1 MRKTFKFFCAAAVAA
16 LTVSSCGKIWDEFD
30 SVHNQLDSIEARL
43 DSLETSLNG
52 QVATINTTLGA
63 LAKADEAL
71 AAADKTL
78 SSKLEA
84 KDAELAEAI
93 AEVVAALEAGEKEL
107 TAALEKLGEELGV
120 EISTLAEEA
129 KKALADAMTKV
140 AVQKVVK
147 NEAGNYVLTF
157 ADGSTLEVAAADAN
171 ANNTDL
177 VTVVE
182 GEWHVVL
189 ADGSTKSLGVPV
201 GHVDLVFE
209 VDYETKELLY
219 SVDGGET
226 FEGTG
231 AYVADDNYY
240 LVTEFYEED
249 NYVTICVGGE
259 YYNLPKV
266 STSEAIVLAG
276 KTYFTAGQTK
286 TVVLQVKGIKSAFI
300 ASTPKGWNAELNLG
314 DLELT
319 VTAPASAEGV
329 ATEGNVEVWL
339 LSEDGIVR
347 NAVLPVV
354 LGPAVVDI
362 TVDPKTNE
370 VVMLFNEVEGET
382 PEVIY
387 GASLASEFNPEYI
400 LENLQYITYM
410 GGFSNLDEEN
420 PETAP
425 KKTAF
430 EGTMDDL
437 TGGSDYSAQY
447 VVWAI
452 VPEWKQGDYGYVAT
466 NSVNDFVKVYHKM
479 NAMNFEFTPAL
490 SDVAF
495 TVELLDPSVTGFY
508 GFFGDQYM
516 WPSLKEMFE
525 QGYLSVGDLI
535 SGMFGT
541 ELPCL
546 EYEGAEFEGV
556 ASTFGLSEEYIE
568 YGMFNNITP
577 GSKAYIGI
585 IPIVEGKE
593 DYTFADVI
601 VKEVSTKA
609 LATGGTVV
617 NDITVEAGYDTF
629 TLTVEAEDAAYMF
642 YEVYPKDSEDIPAT
656 DADVL
661 AAVSEYN
668 IPDVFYEEYEGVA
681 EIEHMIGYYD
691 NPGDVFEVVLVL
703 VAEDATC
710 QVVRKEVATK
720 KLPISEA
727 LSAEVVAE
735 FDANTVTVDATVTLT
750 GAATKIA
757 YACNTASM
765 YEDKSL
771 VDVLAGEWTEVEVE
785 DGATTVELSG
795 LKVNQSSWSVNKYY
809 VHVVVFDAEG
819 NVSTI
824 CTSNRVDVP
833 KKTN

>member
-1 MRKTFKFFCAAAVAA
+1 MRKTFKLFCAAAIAA

-30 SVHNQLDSIEARL
+30 SVHGQLDSIEARL
-43 DSLETSLNG
+43 DSLETALNS

-78 SSKLEA
+78 STKLEA

-93 AEVVAALEAGEKEL
+93 AEVVAALEAGEEEL

-129 KKALADAMTKV
+129 KKALADAMAKV

-177 VTVVE
+177 VTVVD

-189 ADGSTKSLGVPV
+189 ADGTTESLGVPV

-219 SVDGGET
+219 SVDGGEK

-240 LVTEFYEED
+240 LVTDFYEEE
-249 NYVTICVGGE
+249 NYVTICVGGV

-266 STSEAIVLAG
+266 STAEALVLAG

-286 TVVLQVKGIKSAFI
+286 TVALQVKGIKSAFI
-300 ASTPKGWNAELNLG
+300 ASTPKGWNAELNFAE
-314 DLELT
+314 LELT
-319 VTAPASAEGV
+319 VTAPAGEG

-339 LSEDGIVR
+339 LTEDGVVR

-354 LGPAVVDI
+354 LGPAVVEI

-370 VVMLFNEVEGET
+370 VAMVFNEVDGET

-400 LENLQYITYM
+400 LENLLYITYM

-420 PETAP
+420 PDTAP
-425 KKTAF
+425 KATEF

-447 VVWAI
+447 VVWAV
-452 VPEWKQGDYGYVAT
+452 VPEWKQSDYGYVAT

-508 GFFGDQYM
+508 GFYANQYT
-516 WPSLKEMFE
+516 WPSVKEMFE
-525 QGYLSVGDLI
+525 MGYLGIGDLI
-535 SGMFGT
+535 SGVFGT

-546 EYEGAEFEGV
+546 EYEGSEFEGI

-568 YGMFNNITP
+568 YGMLNNITP
-577 GSKAYIGI
+577 GSKPYIGI

-609 LATGGTVV
+609 LVAGGTVA
-617 NDITVEAGYDTF
+617 NEITVEAGYDTF

-668 IPDVFYEEYEGVA
+668 IPDVFYDEYEGVA

-703 VAEDATC
+703 VSEDATC

-727 LSAEVVAE
+727 LSATIEAE
-735 FDANTVTVDATVTLT
+735 FDANSVTVDATVTLT

-771 VDVLAGEWTEVEVE
+771 VDVLAGEWKEVEVE
-785 DGATTVELSG
+785 VDATTVDLTG

-819 NVSTI
+819 NVSKI

>member
-30 SVHNQLDSIEARL
+30 SVHGQLDSIEARL
-43 DSLETSLNG
+43 DSLETALNS

-71 AAADKTL
+71 AAADKSL
-78 SSKLEA
+78 SDKLSA

-93 AEVVAALEAGEKEL
+93 AEVVAALEASETDL
-107 TAALEKLGEELGV
+107 TAALKKLGDELGV
-120 EISTLAEEA
+120 KIETLSAEA
-129 KKALADAMTKV
+129 QKALADAMAKV
-140 AVQKVVK
+140 AVQKVEK
-147 NEAGNYVLTF
+147 NKAGNYVLTF

-171 ANNTDL
+171 ANNTNL
-177 VTVVE
+177 VTVVD
-182 GEWHVVL
+182 GEWHVIL
-189 ADGSTKSLGVPV
+189 EDGTTKSLDVPV

-240 LVTEFYEED
+240 LVTDFYEED

-370 VVMLFNEVEGET
+370 VVMLFNEVDGET

-387 GASLASEFNPEYI
+387 GASLASEFNPENI
-400 LENLQYITYM
+400 LENLLYITYM

-420 PETAP
+420 PDTAP
-425 KKTAF
+425 KATEF

-452 VPEWKQGDYGYVAT
+452 VPEWKAGDYGYEST
-466 NSVNDFVKVYHKM
+466 NTVNDFVKVYHKM
-479 NAMNFEFTPAL
+479 NAMNFEATPAL

-508 GFFGDQYM
+508 GFYASQYT
-516 WPSLKEMFE
+516 WPSVKEMFE
-525 QGYLSVGDLI
+525 MGYLGIGDLI

-546 EYEGAEFEGV
+546 EYEGSEFEGI

-568 YGMFNNITP
+568 YGMLNNITP

-668 IPDVFYEEYEGVA
+668 IPDVFYDEYEGVA

-757 YACNTASM
+757 YACNTSSM

-771 VDVLAGEWTEVEVE
+771 VDVLAGEWKEVEVE
-785 DGATTVELSG
+785 AGATTVDLTG

-819 NVSTI
+819 NVSKI

>member
-1 MRKTFKFFCAAAVAA
+1 MRKTFKLFCAVAVAA
-16 LTVSSCGKIWDEFD
+16 LAVSSCGKIWDEFD
-30 SVHNQLDSIEARL
+30 NVHGQLDSIEARL
-43 DSLETSLNG
+43 DSLETALNG

-63 LAKADEAL
+63 LAKADEVL

-78 SSKLEA
+78 SEKFEA

-93 AEVVAALEAGEKEL
+93 AEVVAALESGKTEV
-107 TAALEKLGEELGV
+107 TAALDKLGEELGL
-120 EISTLAEEA
+120 EISTLAEDA
-129 KKALADAMTKV
+129 KKALAEAMAKV
-140 AVQKVVK
+140 AVQKVEK
-147 NEAGNYVLTF
+147 NAAGNYVLTF
-157 ADGSTLEVAAADAN
+157 ADGSTLEVAAAGATV
-171 ANNTDL
+171 NTDL
-177 VTVVE
+177 VTVVD
-182 GEWHVVL
+182 GEWHVIL
-189 ADGSTKSLGVPV
+189 ADGTTKSLGVAV

-240 LVTEFYEED
+240 LVTEFYDDE
-249 NYVTICVGGE
+249 NYVTICVGGV

-286 TVVLQVKGIKSAFI
+286 TVALQVKGVKSAFI
-300 ASTPKGWNAELNLG
+300 ASTPKGWNAELDFG
-314 DLELT
+314 KLELT
-319 VTAPASAEGV
+319 VTAPASAEAG
-329 ATEGNVEVWL
+329 AAEGNVEVWL
-339 LSEDGIVR
+339 LSEDGVVR

-354 LGPAVVDI
+354 LGPAIVDI

-370 VVMLFNEVEGET
+370 VVMVFNEVNGET

-387 GASLASEFNPEYI
+387 GASLVSEFDPEYI
-400 LENLQYITYM
+400 LENLNYITWM
-410 GGFSNLDEEN
+410 GGFSNVDEEN

-425 KKTAF
+425 KKTGF
-430 EGTMDDL
+430 EGTIDDL

-452 VPEWKQGDYGYVAT
+452 VPEWKAGDYGYESANT
-466 NSVNDFVKVYHKM
+466 VNDFVKVYHKM

-508 GFFGDQYM
+508 GFYANQYT
-516 WPSLKEMFE
+516 WPSVKEMFE
-525 QGYLSVGDLI
+525 MGYLGIGDLI

-541 ELPCL
+541 ELPCI
-546 EYEGAEFEGV
+546 EYEGSEFEGI

-568 YGMFNNITP
+568 YEMINNITP

-585 IPIVEGKE
+585 IPIVEGKDE
-593 DYTFADVI
+593 YTFDDVI

-609 LATGGTVV
+609 LVAGGTVANTISEEV
-617 NDITVEAGYDTF
+617 GYDSF

-642 YEVYPKDSEDIPAT
+642 YEVYADGEDVPAT
-656 DADVL
+656 DEEVL
-661 AAVSEYN
+661 KVVGDYY
-668 IPDVFYEEYEGVA
+668 IPDAFYGTYEGVA

-691 NPGDVFEVVLVL
+691 NPGDVFEVVIVL
-703 VAEDATC
+703 VSDDATC
-710 QVVRKEVATK
+710 QVVRKKVATK
-720 KLPISEA
+720 KLPISA
-727 LSAEVVAE
+727 DLSAAVVAE

-757 YACNTASM
+757 YTCNTSST
-765 YEDKSL
+765 YSDKNL
-771 VDVLAGEWTEVEVE
+771 VDVIEGGWNEVEVE
-785 DGATTVELSG
+785 AGATTVDLTG
-795 LKVNQSSWSVNKYY
+795 LKVNQSSWSAYKYY
-809 VHVVVFDAEG
+809 VHVVVFDADG
-819 NVSTI
+819 NVSKI

-833 KKTN
+833 KKTK

>member
-1 MRKTFKFFCAAAVAA
+1 MRKTFKLFCAAAIAA

-30 SVHNQLDSIEARL
+30 SVHGQLDSIEARL
-43 DSLETSLNG
+43 DSLETALNS

-78 SSKLEA
+78 STKLEA

-93 AEVVAALEAGEKEL
+93 AEVVAALEAGEEEL

-129 KKALADAMTKV
+129 KKALADAMAKV

-177 VTVVE
+177 VTVVD

-189 ADGSTKSLGVPV
+189 ADGTTESLGVPV

-219 SVDGGET
+219 SVDGGEK

-240 LVTEFYEED
+240 LVTDFYEEE
-249 NYVTICVGGE
+249 NYVTICVGGV

-266 STSEAIVLAG
+266 STAEALVLAG

-286 TVVLQVKGIKSAFI
+286 TVALQVKGIKSAFI
-300 ASTPKGWNAELNLG
+300 ASTPKGWNAELNFAE
-314 DLELT
+314 LELT
-319 VTAPASAEGV
+319 VTAPAGEG

-339 LSEDGIVR
+339 LTEDGVVR

-354 LGPAVVDI
+354 LGPAVVEI

-370 VVMLFNEVEGET
+370 VAMVFNEVDGET

-400 LENLQYITYM
+400 LENLLYITYM

-420 PETAP
+420 PDTAP
-425 KKTAF
+425 KATEF

-452 VPEWKQGDYGYVAT
+452 VPEWKQSDYGYVAT

-508 GFFGDQYM
+508 GFYANQYT
-516 WPSLKEMFE
+516 WPSVKEMFE
-525 QGYLSVGDLI
+525 MGYLGIGDLI
-535 SGMFGT
+535 SGVFGT

-546 EYEGAEFEGV
+546 EYEGSEFEGI

-568 YGMFNNITP
+568 YGMLNNITP
-577 GSKAYIGI
+577 GSKPYIGI

-609 LATGGTVV
+609 LVAGGTVA
-617 NDITVEAGYDTF
+617 NEI
-629 TLTVEAEDAAYMF
+629 TVEAEDAAYMF

-668 IPDVFYEEYEGVA
+668 IPDVFYDEYEGVA

-703 VAEDATC
+703 VSEDATC

-727 LSAEVVAE
+727 LSATIEAE
-735 FDANTVTVDATVTLT
+735 FDANSVTVDATVTLT

-771 VDVLAGEWTEVEVE
+771 VDVLAGEWKEVEVE
-785 DGATTVELSG
+785 VDATTVDLTG

-819 NVSTI
+819 NVSKI